1 MGNSANV
8 IIPVANQAAR
18 DALTLYAGLAVCRLD
33 LPRSPTQIYDGTKW
47 QFQGR
52 NYKTFFNN
60 ANMANQAG
68 TASRLV
74 CDLGTA
80 SVPYDRIMT
89 ANANAAVTPGS
100 IASGVSTIY
109 IAVSLMQSSVSNAQG
124 RSPISW
130 VAPGSY
136 ILGTSVSTGEI
147 LVPANT
153 APLARMWVQVV
164 TGSITTNVS
173 ADATLAQFWTEEY
186 AA

>member
-1 MGNSANV
+1 
-8 IIPVANQAAR
+8 
-18 DALTLYAGLAVCRLD
+18 
-33 LPRSPTQIYDGTKW
+33 
-47 QFQGR
+47 
-52 NYKTFFNN
+52 
-60 ANMANQAG
+60 
-68 TASRLV
+68 
-74 CDLGTA
+74 
-80 SVPYDRIMT
+80 
-89 ANANAAVTPGS
+89 
-100 IASGVSTIY
+100 
-109 IAVSLMQSSVSNAQG
+109 
-124 RSPISW
+124 